1 MSEPRVHGF
10 TPEKGN
16 HRFLRTQPPRLRAS
30 AVKLKQLITNQY
42 LHMKTRF
49 FNYLRFNRAERNGT
63 IVLIALAVLFFAI
76 PEITH
81 HLRPRGS
88 TDFQPFQREIQA
100 FRASLGNAASAP
112 ETALFVF
119 DPNTASLEDFVRLG
133 LSEKVANTICNYR
146 NKGGSFRE
154 AADFQKIWSL
164 QKEDFDRLLPYIHID
179 SGSETVVEKSAEKPQ
194 AELFA
199 FDPNIASESDLFRL
213 GLPFRTV
220 KSILNYRTKGG
231 QFRKKE
237 DLEKIYTLEEEDYQR
252 IAGYATFSETANAPM
267 ASKPAAFTSK
277 YPDKKTSTMSVDINQ
292 AGLETWRTLPGIGET
307 RAKQLLSFR
316 EKLGGFRSVEQ
327 VAEMSG
333 LPDSVFQSIKA
344 RLVVGAAEIRKINLN
359 TASVAELDAHP
370 YITKRQAE
378 LIVAYREQHGA
389 FASAEDIGKMRAI
402 SDQAWLAKV
411 RPYLGVE

>member
-1 MSEPRVHGF
+1 
-10 TPEKGN
+10 
-16 HRFLRTQPPRLRAS
+16 
-30 AVKLKQLITNQY
+30 
-42 LHMKTRF
+42 MKTRF

-63 IVLIALAVLFFAI
+63 IALIVLAVLFFAI

-81 HLRPRGS
+81 HFRPRGS
-88 TDFQPFQREIQA
+88 TDFQAFQREISA
-100 FRASLGNAASAP
+100 FRASLGNVAKVP
-112 ETALFVF
+112 EAGLFVF
-119 DPNTASLEDFVRLG
+119 DPNTASQEDFVRLG
-133 LSEKVANTICNYR
+133 LSEKVATVICNYR

-164 QKEDFDRLLPYIHID
+164 KPEDYERLLPYIHIESD
-179 SGSETVVEKSAEKPQ
+179 QQTVMEKSSEMPQ
-194 AELFA
+194 AELFE
-199 FDPNIASESDLFRL
+199 FDPNTATESDLFRL
-213 GLPFRTV
+213 GLPSRTV

-237 DLEKIYTLEEEDYQR
+237 DLEKIYTLEEDDYHR
-252 IAGYATFSETANAPM
+252 IAGYARFAESTSTPM
-267 ASKPAAFTSK
+267 VSKPATFTDK
-277 YPDKKTSTMSVDINQ
+277 FPDKKASKDPVDINQ
-292 AGLETWRTLPGIGET
+292 AGLDAWRTLPGIGET
-307 RAKQLLSFR
+307 RARQLLSFR

-327 VAEMSG
+327 VSEMFG

-359 TASVAELDAHP
+359 TATVAELDAHP

-389 FASAEDIGKMRAI
+389 FASADDIGKMRAI
-402 SDQAWLAKV
+402 SDQVWLAKV